1 MYKPLSTLNLSMETW
16 EETIRPN
23 FPSITPI
30 FRCGWHHPTKSQKI
44 PRKLPLIRLA
54 DWRSIN
60 FVQTVPFSIAW
71 YDTNFPQRCWTP
83 LVIVK
88 DHSRLAYPNM
98 HKITN
103 LWNLG
108 SIGHRSCK
116 TVKTKEKTPLL
127 HNIVFSHSQM
137 PGKSFRTEVFLRF
150 KYLSK
155 KLPLSKKKLRYFRE
169 GRFSQCF
176 YQLLSM
182 DSAFQT
188 DLCQFNLV

>member
-83 LVIVK
+83 LVMSKTILAWRIPTYAQNHKSVKFGLNWSSKLQDSKNKRKNTIVAQYCVLSLS
-88 DHSRLAYPNM
+88 DA
-98 HKITN
+98 
-103 LWNLG
+103 W
-108 SIGHRSCK
+108 
-116 TVKTKEKTPLL
+116 EKLQDWSL
-127 HNIVFSHSQM
+127 SQIQI
-137 PGKSFRTEVFLRF
+137 F
-150 KYLSK
+150 K
-155 KLPLSKKKLRYFRE
+155 
-169 GRFSQCF
+169 
-176 YQLLSM
+176 
-182 DSAFQT
+182 
-188 DLCQFNLV
+188 